1 VGSIPIGHPKPRPR
15 FWRRFAHNGRH
26 FGLTLEAPAVPVS
39 VPERAPECPV
49 VPVKRGKDRA
59 KTTVTAERTTRAP
72 RPPRARPSWA
82 PRDRSEETPQV
93 RRHLARVMAPLVKAE
108 RQGLIYLDVLTEARE
123 PLTPEPRAWAVNKLR
138 VRLQQG
144 FAGRREGPTPRSA
157 ASSIGTSWPI
167 AGPRSITYWPFST
180 SRPTHMAPS
189 SR

>member
-1 VGSIPIGHPKPRPR
+1 VGSIPIGHPKPRRR

-123 PLTPEPRAWAVNKLR
+123 PLTPEARAWAVNKLR

-144 FAGRREGPTPRSA
+144 FAGRREGAYTTLGGIVHRYLMA
-157 ASSIGTSWPI
+157 I